1 MPVKNLIELAIR
13 DDGLRKFKIRG
24 NQLELL
30 ISILSPEVWT
40 SDSEALQI
48 DSFSSHVI
56 VRHLDR
62 KPSSTLL
69 VRQSID
75 LRFDLECF

>member
-1 MPVKNLIELAIR
+1 MSGKNLIELAIR

-30 ISILSPEVWT
+30 ISILSPKVWT
-40 SDSEALQI
+40 SDSKALQI

-62 KPSSTLL
+62 KSSTLL